1 MTDTRLPATAH
12 SAAEE
17 LRGLADNIENFF
29 ENVVRPTV
37 DHNEDF
43 LLRGDARQDPYAALI
58 MKCVDLIPGFV
69 TGLRMRAQAL
79 SPATPVIPATPP
91 ILHP

>member
-1 MTDTRLPATAH
+1 MTDTRAPATAH

-17 LRGLADNIENFF
+17 LRGLADVIENFF
-29 ENVVRPTV
+29 DGTVRPTV

-43 LLRGDARQDPYAALI
+43 LLRGDARQDPYASLI
-58 MKCVDLIPGFV
+58 MKCIDLIPGFV

-79 SPATPVIPATPP
+79 SPATPPGVATPP
-91 ILHP
+91 LVA